1 MTSLKDFSSAL
12 AHWLGDEASAST
24 LLTEFIWRGSE
35 DCRLLVSD
43 RGEVVA
49 CSDLSGDW
57 AKLEN
62 SVSAG
67 VNLAEVVHED
77 DVSTWHDA
85 LLSPQHSVELRLRS
99 LVDAAPWVAVRA
111 MLQPCERD
119 GRLLGYFVTLKNL
132 AEIKDAQQQLLYQ
145 ATHDELTR
153 LPNRAHLLALMSERL
168 QQLPEGGSCAVLFI
182 DLDRF
187 KIINDSLG
195 HSTGDAVLQQASER
209 LLSCLDEHDILA
221 RFGGDEFLIGLAVAE
236 SLTQAQER
244 AEVVAKKILR
254 EMAAGFVVE
263 ADTLHVTAS
272 IGIGLY
278 PEDSVTAEGL
288 VQAADIAMYVVKS
301 RGKNG
306 FARHSAAMDNE
317 LFVQTRLEQELRR
330 ALAEET
336 LQVHYQPQVSLAD
349 GRVFGV
355 EALARWQHPRLGEVE
370 PAVFLE
376 LAQTSGIAL
385 AIDEYVQTRA
395 LSDAA
400 QWQHQGL
407 DVAVSV
413 NISSAQIK
421 QENFLDDFQ
430 QRLQRA
436 EVAPS
441 MVKVEIV
448 ETALL
453 DGADDILHKLQV
465 IKALGVE
472 IAIDDFGTGYSSL
485 SYLQQFPIDW
495 LKIDKTFIA
504 ELKQSTNTVLVD
516 AILAMG
522 NGLGMKLIAEGVEHA
537 AQLAYLRSNG
547 CDAVQGFLL
556 SPALAREELSVLLK
570 EADFSVLVAQETS

>member
-1 MTSLKDFSSAL
+1 
-12 AHWLGDEASAST
+12 
-24 LLTEFIWRGSE
+24 
-35 DCRLLVSD
+35 
-43 RGEVVA
+43 
-49 CSDLSGDW
+49 
-57 AKLEN
+57 
-62 SVSAG
+62 
-67 VNLAEVVHED
+67 
-77 DVSTWHDA
+77 
-85 LLSPQHSVELRLRS
+85 
-99 LVDAAPWVAVRA
+99 
-111 MLQPCERD
+111 
-119 GRLLGYFVTLKNL
+119 
-132 AEIKDAQQQLLYQ
+132 
-145 ATHDELTR
+145 
-153 LPNRAHLLALMSERL
+153 
-168 QQLPEGGSCAVLFI
+168 
-182 DLDRF
+182 
-187 KIINDSLG
+187 
-195 HSTGDAVLQQASER
+195 
-209 LLSCLDEHDILA
+209 
-221 RFGGDEFLIGLAVAE
+221 
-236 SLTQAQER
+236 
-244 AEVVAKKILR
+244 
-254 EMAAGFVVE
+254 MAAGFVVQ

-504 ELKQSTNTVLVD
+504 ELKQCTNTVLVD

-537 AQLAYLRSNG
+537 AQLAYLRNNG

-570 EADFSVLVAQETS
+570 EADFSVLVAQEAS

>member
-1 MTSLKDFSSAL
+1 M
-12 AHWLGDEASAST
+12 
-24 LLTEFIWRGSE
+24 
-35 DCRLLVSD
+35 
-43 RGEVVA
+43 
-49 CSDLSGDW
+49 
-57 AKLEN
+57 
-62 SVSAG
+62 
-67 VNLAEVVHED
+67 
-77 DVSTWHDA
+77 
-85 LLSPQHSVELRLRS
+85 RS

-132 AEIKDAQQQLLYQ
+132 AKIKDVQQQLLYQ

-209 LLSCLDEHDILA
+209 LLSCLDEHEILA

-254 EMAAGFVVE
+254 EMAAGFVVQ

-272 IGIGLY
+272 ISIGLY

-385 AIDEYVQTRA
+385 AIDTYVQTRA

-421 QENFLDDFQ
+421 QENLLDDFQ

-453 DGADDILHKLQV
+453 DGADDILHKLQG

-472 IAIDDFGTGYSSL
+472 IAIDDFGSGYSSL

-537 AQLAYLRSNG
+537 AQLAYLRNNG

-570 EADFSVLVAQETS
+570 EADFSVLVAQEAS